1 MVVGSPD
8 MGEAVT
14 ALVEVSKLLFITKI
28 INLRPEQ
35 QSLLQSNFHQA
46 CREDQQGVHHLQ
58 EHRRHQGV
66 RQGVLVQEGDLHQ
79 V

>member
-1 MVVGSPD
+1 MVAGSLD
-8 MGEAVT
+8 MGGAVT
-14 ALVEVSKLLFITKI
+14 ALVEVSKLLLINI

-46 CREDQQGVHHLQ
+46 CRGDQQGVHHLQ